1 MKKSFDEKIYDYVN
15 EMLAGVKSSPVKSM
29 LRVRLMGILGTYFKQ
44 KKELEIC
51 KQKLEEMGVK
61 NERSVV

>member
-15 EMLAGVKSSPVKSM
+15 EMLTGVQPNAIKSM

-44 KKELEIC
+44 KEELEKC

-61 NERSVV
+61 NERSAV